1 MDNRAAKNG
10 KARVNKLRKLNCISP
25 SLSDLTPIV
34 ESTFD
39 GIYGYQFEQ

>member
-34 ESTFD
+34 ESNFD